1 MIGIVQNLIIATTY
15 FVTDCALDFT
25 FKFFLKKTSLP
36 TRYALMIWLAK
47 SLIFRLFSPFIS
59 YLQYHRRYSYYDVY

>member
-25 FKFFLKKTSLP
+25 FKFKKNPSLP
-36 TRYALMIWLAK
+36 TRYA
-47 SLIFRLFSPFIS
+47 
-59 YLQYHRRYSYYDVY
+59 

>member
-25 FKFFLKKTSLP
+25 FKFFKKKHHYQLDTP
-36 TRYALMIWLAK
+36 YDLAC
-47 SLIFRLFSPFIS
+47 
-59 YLQYHRRYSYYDVY
+59 

>member
-25 FKFFLKKTSLP
+25 FKFLKKKHHYQLDTP
-36 TRYALMIWLAK
+36 NDLACPNF
-47 SLIFRLFSPFIS
+47 LIFRLFSLHFLPT
-59 YLQYHRRYSYYDVY
+59 VP